1 MTGRRQGALLTRGL
15 QVGPLRLWVQFTQA
29 FQHGRVGCITDT
41 IGRQELEGPSTSRAR
56 TAAAVRSEA
65 WGEAAAVSAALLW
78 ARVRGPSVVACR
90 WMLAISSPNGSM
102 TAAKQ
107 LSRHC

>member
-1 MTGRRQGALLTRGL
+1 MTGRRQGALLTRGH
-15 QVGPLRLWVQFTQA
+15 QVGPLRLWVQFAQA
-29 FQHGRVGCITDT
+29 CKHGRIGCITDT
-41 IGRQELEGPSTSRAR
+41 IGRQDLEGPSTSRAR

-65 WGEAAAVSAALLW
+65 LGGSSRLRGPTL

-90 WMLAISSPNGSM
+90 WMLAISSSNGSM
-102 TAAKQ
+102 TAARQ